1 MKIMLNFMTLLFLL
15 GMAHVQARSDEAIER
30 NNLGVELLK
39 QRRVDE
45 AILEFQKAIKLNPDY
60 VTARLNL
67 AHLYDLRGRIEEA
80 MAEYRKAIELEPGN
94 LIVRNNLGVLYGKKG
109 LYDEAIGE
117 FEKVLRIDPTNAAA
131 LKNLE
136 SAKRNRAV
144 IQERQQQ
151 IAKAQKEVEAH
162 PQSPWASYN
171 LARLYA
177 FYGKKDQ
184 AIEWLAKALRLGFN
198 DLDYLKADLAL
209 EGIRDDPNFTR
220 LLKAQ

>member
-1 MKIMLNFMTLLFLL
+1 MLIFMASLFFLL
-15 GMAHVQARSDEAIER
+15 GMADVQARSDEAIER

-45 AILEFQKAIKLNPDY
+45 AMLEFQKAIKLNPDY

-67 AHLYDLRGRIEEA
+67 AYLYDLRGRIEEA

-94 LIVRNNLGVLYGKKG
+94 LIVRNNLGVLYDKKG

-117 FEKVLRIDPTNAAA
+117 FEKVLRTDPTNAAA

-162 PQSPWASYN
+162 PKSPWASYN

-177 FYGKKDQ
+177 VYGKKDQ

-198 DLDYLKADLAL
+198 DLDYLRADPAL
-209 EGIRDDPNFTR
+209 EGIRDDPNFTK
-220 LLKAQ
+220 LLKAR